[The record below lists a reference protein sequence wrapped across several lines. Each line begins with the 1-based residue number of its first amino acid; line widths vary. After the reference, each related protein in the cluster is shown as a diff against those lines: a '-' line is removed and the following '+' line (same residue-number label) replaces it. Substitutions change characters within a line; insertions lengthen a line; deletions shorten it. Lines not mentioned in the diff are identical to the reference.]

1 VSRFRFVADH
11 IEAYPV
17 KRLCHAVGVSRSGF
31 YAWRTRRPS
40 ARAVQDHQLLA
51 EIRTIRRDSRRTYG
65 APRVHGQLRRNGHR
79 GGPQTRRQADAPT
92 TGWSA
97 RTAAADRVVAVVV
110 SRRRPTGSTGTSALI
125 GQINGGSLTSASSRP
140 ARAKLY
146 IAGIRD
152 LCHGGLVGWAMDE
165 HPDAMSTTA
174 GQHNP
179 RPSRQASGHGS
190 CP

>member
-51 EIRTIRRDSRRTYG
+51 EIRTIHRDSRRTYG

-79 GGPQTRRQADAPT
+79 VDRKRVARLMGPPRVGRRAQPPQIASWPSWYRADA
-92 TGWSA
+92 
-97 RTAAADRVVAVVV
+97 
-110 SRRRPTGSTGTSALI
+110 
-125 GQINGGSLTSASSRP
+125 RP
-140 ARAKLY
+140 AQP
-146 IAGIRD
+146 
-152 LCHGGLVGWAMDE
+152 GL
-165 HPDAMSTTA
+165 
-174 GQHNP
+174 P
-179 RPSRQASGHGS
+179 R
-190 CP
+190 